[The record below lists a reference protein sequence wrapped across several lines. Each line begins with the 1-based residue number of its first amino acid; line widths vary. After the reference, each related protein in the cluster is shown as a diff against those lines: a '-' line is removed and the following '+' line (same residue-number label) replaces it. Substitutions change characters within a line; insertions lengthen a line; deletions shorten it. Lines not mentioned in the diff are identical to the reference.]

1 MRDYSSY
8 KSLVVER
15 SEAGDVLT
23 LTMNGPE
30 IKNAATAEM
39 HTEISEIFKEIR
51 SDDDARVV
59 VFTGAGEIFSH
70 TADLAWYSRID
81 SRDWIRLMR
90 EAKQMVHD
98 MLALPQPLVIRM
110 NGDAIGLGSSYVSLG
125 DFVVAVAGAKVGDHH
140 LGMGLVCGDGGAMTY
155 PFSMGLQ
162 RAKEFFMLGR
172 EFTVEELHE
181 IGVVTKVVPRD
192 QLDAAV
198 QEVVDKLLESPKEA
212 LEFTK
217 MTLNRMMQFSSF
229 LSTDFALGHEG
240 WTWYLPASQKFL
252 ADMREEHPAR

>member
-1 MRDYSSY
+1 MRDYGSY

-125 DFVVAVAGAKVGDHH
+125 DFIVAVAGSKVGDHH

-155 PFSMGLQ
+155 PFSMGMH
-162 RAKEFFMLGR
+162 RAKEFFLLGR

-181 IGVVTKVVPRD
+181 MGVVTKVVPRD

-198 QEVVDKLLESPKEA
+198 KEVVDKLLESPKEA